1 MPKEAYDYSDYCLTL
16 KEKFMVVVLGLL
28 ISAAL
33 SWLFYKHILGMLMS
47 LYVIPRVWKN
57 RKKTRAEEIR
67 KELCFGFK
75 DTLQSVSSAMQAG
88 YSIENAWREAQ
99 KDMERLHGETNPM
112 TWELRQINAKIRLNL
127 PLEQLLTEFATRS
140 ACEEILSFCQVFQF
154 AKRSGGDFIKVMR
167 VTANH
172 IQSKVEMQ
180 QEIDTLLSAQRME
193 QKVMNIMPLGILAF
207 INLSGAGFLDAMY
220 GNVSVIL
227 IMSVALAV
235 YVFSIWLSEKIGAV
249 TC

>member
-1 MPKEAYDYSDYCLTL
+1 MQKEAYDYSTYSLTL
-16 KEKFMVVVLGLL
+16 KEKGIILSLGLA

-33 SWLFYKHILGMLMS
+33 SWLFYKHVLGMVIAF
-47 LYVIPRVWKN
+47 YIIPRMWKS

-67 KELCFGFK
+67 KKLCLGFK

-99 KDMERLHGETNPM
+99 KDIERLHGDANPM
-112 TWELRQINAKIRLNL
+112 TQELRQINAKIRLNQ
-127 PLEQLLTEFATRS
+127 PLEQLLTEFAARS
-140 ACEEILSFCQVFQF
+140 ACEEIISFCQVFQF

-172 IQSKVEMQ
+172 IQSKVETQ

-193 QKVMNIMPLGILAF
+193 QKVMNVMPLGILAF
-207 INLSGAGFLDAMY
+207 INISGAGFLNAMY
-220 GNVSVIL
+220 GNITGVL
-227 IMSVALAV
+227 IMSAALAI
-235 YVFSIWLSEKIGAV
+235 YGFSIWLSEKIGDV
-249 TC
+249 KC